1 VQVIPVQSAQQMF
14 EASVDLFPS
23 VDIAVL
29 AAAVSDYTPAR
40 TSATKIKKDAGPEN
54 LELVRTKDIAMELGN
69 MKKNGQLVIGFA
81 LETNDA
87 EVHAKEKLKKKNFDF
102 IVLNTLEDQGSGFGH
117 DTNVVKFIFPDNDS
131 RSFGLKSKI
140 DVAADIC
147 EAVAQLMRSH
157 D

>member
-1 VQVIPVQSAQQMF
+1 
-14 EASVDLFPS
+14 
-23 VDIAVL
+23 
-29 AAAVSDYTPAR
+29 
-40 TSATKIKKDAGPEN
+40 
-54 LELVRTKDIAMELGN
+54 
-69 MKKNGQLVIGFA
+69 
-81 LETNDA
+81 
-87 EVHAKEKLKKKNFDF
+87 VHAKEKLKKKNFDF